1 MLQSFYEDTSVPLL
15 TSPEADKWPGEV
27 LPPDFMNY
35 NQDFSVP
42 ELFLLEDIDSLPEK
56 FDDVGSEEDL
66 LSILDEII
74 TEDEK
79 KTEGKFL
86 TNVAIRTREIDYIIA
101 FFSHDLQLLPLQLSL
116 LLSPEISFPVSCNTL

>member
-79 KTEGKFL
+79 KTEGKL
-86 TNVAIRTREIDYIIA
+86 
-101 FFSHDLQLLPLQLSL
+101 
-116 LLSPEISFPVSCNTL
+116 